1 MTLREFFCK
10 FPKVAIAFS
19 GGVDSAYLLHVAKQC
34 AKQICAYYAKSP
46 FQSQLEMNDALH
58 FANELYVQMK
68 IISLDI
74 LADKNIVTNL
84 WNRCYYCKK
93 QIFTVIKKQ
102 AMVDGFSVLLDGTNA
117 SDEVNDR
124 PGIKALDEL
133 SVFSPL
139 RLCGLTKEKIRCLSK
154 DAGLSTWN
162 KPSNSCLATRIST
175 GQAISEALLRRT
187 ESAENYL
194 FSKGFSNFRIRTVG
208 ENAKIEITGQQIP
221 LLLKNRQE
229 ILDELKRYYSSVY
242 LDLEVRDEN

>member
-1 MTLREFFCK
+1 MNLCEFFCK

-19 GGVDSAYLLHVAKQC
+19 GGVDSSYLLYVAKQY
-34 AKQICAYYAKSP
+34 AKEISAYYVKSS
-46 FQSQLEMNDALH
+46 FQSQLEMDDALH
-58 FANELYVQMK
+58 FANELNVQMQ

-74 LADKNIVTNL
+74 LADKNIVTNP

-102 AMVDGFSVLLDGTNA
+102 ARADGFSVLLDGTNA
-117 SDEVNDR
+117 SDEVNAR
-124 PGIKALDEL
+124 PGVKALNEL
-133 SVFSPL
+133 SVLSPL
-139 RLCGLTKEKIRCLSK
+139 QLCGLTKEKIRCLSQN
-154 DAGLSTWN
+154 AGLSTWS

-187 ESAENYL
+187 ETAENYL

-208 ENAKIEITGQQIP
+208 ENAKLEIIEQQIP

-229 ILDELKRYYSSVY
+229 ILDELKRYYGSVY
-242 LDLEVRDEN
+242 LDLEVRNEN